1 MEDVMFVLR
10 RTLKEVKLF
19 QSYFVTYFI
28 VLLIPFIAF
37 WGIYVKS
44 TEAIREGIE
53 NENRILLEQTTSILD
68 TRFKEVESIG
78 IQLINSSCVTQL
90 RYLEDPLSPANIQ
103 TLLQTR
109 DSLPQYSTYN
119 NFLDGYF
126 LFFNRGQ
133 VVLSNNLTYSYD
145 DFYHQH
151 MHPEGC
157 TLDLWLHSGSAR

>member
-1 MEDVMFVLR
+1 MFVLR

-90 RYLEDPLSPANIQ
+90 RYLEDPLTISKSCYRPVTVFRSIQ
-103 TLLQTR
+103 PITIL
-109 DSLPQYSTYN
+109 
-119 NFLDGYF
+119 
-126 LFFNRGQ
+126 
-133 VVLSNNLTYSYD
+133 
-145 DFYHQH
+145 
-151 MHPEGC
+151 
-157 TLDLWLHSGSAR
+157 